1 MLCCINYYE
10 VYYSKKM
17 GYHISELKILAKIHL
32 GMIYAHMVDFYG
44 PGHMYYVCI
53 SSAHFKH
60 C

>member
-1 MLCCINYYE
+1 
-10 VYYSKKM
+10 M